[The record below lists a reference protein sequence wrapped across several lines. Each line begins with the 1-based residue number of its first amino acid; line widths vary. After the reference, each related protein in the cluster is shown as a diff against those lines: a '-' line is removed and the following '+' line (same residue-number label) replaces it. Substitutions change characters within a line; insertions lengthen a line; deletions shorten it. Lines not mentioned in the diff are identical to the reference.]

1 MEARLFTAQDIPW
14 DELAFRTV
22 KETLKRYF
30 ADQKTKNFALHQV
43 DIE

>member
-1 MEARLFTAQDIPW
+1 MEARLFDEQDIPW
-14 DELAFRTV
+14 DEIAFRTV

-30 ADQKTKNFALHQV
+30 ADSKTKNYALHQM